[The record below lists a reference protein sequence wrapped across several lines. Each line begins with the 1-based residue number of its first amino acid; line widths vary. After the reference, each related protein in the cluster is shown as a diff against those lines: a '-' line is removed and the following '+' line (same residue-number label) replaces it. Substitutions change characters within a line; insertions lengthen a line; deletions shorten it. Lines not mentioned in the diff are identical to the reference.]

1 MISEPAV
8 RTSPG
13 LNLAQT
19 ASLLGILLSFLAL
32 SISTILSRRVVANE
46 GWFADPAYHLLTT
59 GSLHT
64 TILESKGT
72 WLAGIDRHTYWILP
86 LHPLV
91 QAAWYKLFGF
101 SLWSLRALST
111 AWGVVALAAWF
122 LIASK
127 LFNRSLTIVAT
138 LLIAV
143 DYHFTLDAALG
154 RMDMMC
160 AALGFSGLA
169 AFLCLRERSLTWSL
183 FAASSLIAAAC
194 LTHPCGIL
202 SALALA
208 ALVLKLDRRR
218 LRPISVASAILPFG
232 IAAASYG
239 LYIAQAPDDF
249 WRQFTG
255 NISGI
260 AGESEGIKRFY
271 VLSSPFSAIKDELMF
286 RYVGAFSAG
295 GDWSNPF
302 QLQIIVLIAYGG
314 AVVSAFVDRRFRQ
327 SPGVGTLLLLTSLT
341 LVSLCFLDGLKQKP
355 YLVQTVPYLAALT
368 VVWIWSWTVHRPQL
382 RPWMIGA
389 LVLVQVASTAAA
401 VRENSYRG
409 EYLSAADYVKAH
421 AAPNDLIIGGGE
433 LAFTFGF
440 DANLTDDV
448 RLGYFSGRQGRFYVQ
463 NRWYKE
469 WLQTSTRTE
478 PTAHQHV
485 QSLLDTSYR
494 EVLRNPGY
502 TIYELR

>member
-1 MISEPAV
+1 M
-8 RTSPG
+8 
-13 LNLAQT
+13 
-19 ASLLGILLSFLAL
+19 LGILALFLAL
-32 SISTILSRRVVANE
+32 SVSTILTRRVVANE

-59 GSLHT
+59 GSLRT

-72 WLAGIDRHTYWILP
+72 WLAGLDHHTYWILP
-86 LHPLV
+86 LHPLA
-91 QAAWYKLFGF
+91 QAPWYKLFGF

-111 AWGVVALAAWF
+111 VWGVVALGAWF
-122 LIASK
+122 LITSK
-127 LFNRSLTIVAT
+127 LFNQSIATVAT

-169 AFLCLRERSLTWSL
+169 AFLWLRERSLPWSL
-183 FAASSLIAAAC
+183 FAAGTLVAAAC

-202 SALALA
+202 AALALA
-208 ALVLKLDRRR
+208 ALVLRLDRRR
-218 LRPISVASAILPFG
+218 LTPRTVAFAILPFAIG
-232 IAAASYG
+232 AAAYSV
-239 LYIAQAPDDF
+239 YIAQAPGDF

-260 AGESEGIKRFY
+260 AGESEDLKRFY
-271 VLSSPFSAIKDELMF
+271 ALKAPLSAIKDEFML
-286 RYVGAFSAG
+286 RYVSAFSAG
-295 GDWSNPF
+295 GDWSSPF

-314 AVVSAFVDRRFRQ
+314 AVVSALIDRKLRHT
-327 SPGVGTLLLLTSLT
+327 PGVGILLMLTLLT
-341 LVSLCFLDGLKQKP
+341 LGALCFLDGLKQKP

-368 VVWIWSWTVHRPQL
+368 AVWIWSWTEGRPQL
-382 RPWMIGA
+382 RPWIIGV
-389 LVLVQVASTAAA
+389 LVLAQVASTAAA
-401 VRENSYRG
+401 VREDSYRG
-409 EYLSAADYVKAH
+409 EYLSAADYLKAH
-421 AAPNDLIIGGGE
+421 AAPNDLIIGAGE
-433 LAFTFGF
+433 LAFTLGF

-448 RLGYFSGRQGRFYVQ
+448 RLGYFSGKQGRFYVQ

-469 WLQTSTRTE
+469 WLKTSAKTD
-478 PTAHQHV
+478 PAVHQHV
-485 QSLLDTSYR
+485 QGLLDTRYR